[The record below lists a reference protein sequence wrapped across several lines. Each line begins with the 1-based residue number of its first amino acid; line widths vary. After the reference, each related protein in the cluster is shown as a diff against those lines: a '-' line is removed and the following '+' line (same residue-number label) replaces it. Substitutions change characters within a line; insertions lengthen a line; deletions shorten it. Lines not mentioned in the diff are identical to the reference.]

1 VSLKNIDIFKLFFE
15 ESCKNIRCPLWGSI
29 LKILIAEDE
38 PISNLWLKT
47 LLIKWGYEVIS
58 TRNGSEAWEILSS
71 DDPSEIAILDW
82 EMPEMKGIEVCEK
95 VRNELQNTNIHIIL
109 LTGRDLDEDVAKGLK
124 AGADDFIKKPFTNQE
139 LRAKLNSGKKK
150 LKLL

>member
-1 VSLKNIDIFKLFFE
+1 M
-15 ESCKNIRCPLWGSI
+15 
-29 LKILIAEDE
+29 KILIAEDE

-71 DDPSEIAILDW
+71 DDPPEIAILDW
-82 EMPEMKGIEVCEK
+82 EMPEMKGVEVCEK
-95 VRNELQNTNIHIIL
+95 VRTELQNTNTHIIL
-109 LTGRDLDEDVAKGLK
+109 LTGRDLDEDVAKGLE
-124 AGADDFIKKPFTNQE
+124 AGADEFIKKPFTNEE

>member
-1 VSLKNIDIFKLFFE
+1 M
-15 ESCKNIRCPLWGSI
+15 
-29 LKILIAEDE
+29 KILIAEDE

>member
-1 VSLKNIDIFKLFFE
+1 MSLKNIEIFKLFLE

-71 DDPSEIAILDW
+71 DDPPEIAILDW
-82 EMPEMKGIEVCEK
+82 EMPEMKGVEVCEK
-95 VRNELQNTNIHIIL
+95 VRTELQNTNTHIIL
-109 LTGRDLDEDVAKGLK
+109 LTGRDLDEDVAKGLE
-124 AGADDFIKKPFTNQE
+124 AGADEFIKKPFTNEE